1 MLWQRNAVGALE
13 VVTTALQSVSTD
25 TSSVKATAVSSLKG
39 LLGKLRLKCLAS
51 IIVEDNCTDSIDT
64 TISEESKDRSRVTP
78 LLPAKTLRVLNSIL
92 SRNQSKVRVK
102 VQPNSAHAIGGKS
115 AAKTAFSKSSVAE
128 GVRRES
134 SGISKVQLTL
144 TTGLKSGGSEKGSSL
159 PPPPKSNHS
168 TTTAAM
174 GAAGTSSSTSAT
186 TSATATTST
195 SAKEKSKSKP
205 TAAVSAAF
213 VKLKQLSLEYEKVK
227 NRNHGTMEDLV
238 LQAEQ
243 FKLLEAS
250 IEVFYPT

>member
-25 TSSVKATAVSSLKG
+25 ASSVTATAVSSLKG

-115 AAKTAFSKSSVAE
+115 AAKPAFSKSSVAE
-128 GVRRES
+128 GVQRVSS

-144 TTGLKSGGSEKGSSL
+144 TTGLKSDGSEKGSSL

-174 GAAGTSSSTSAT
+174 GAAGTSTSAIT
-186 TSATATTST
+186 ATALLL
-195 SAKEKSKSKP
+195 AKRR
-205 TAAVSAAF
+205 
-213 VKLKQLSLEYEKVK
+213 
-227 NRNHGTMEDLV
+227 NRNPNHP
-238 LQAEQ
+238 QQ
-243 FKLLEAS
+243 CQPPLLN
-250 IEVFYPT
+250 

>member
-1 MLWQRNAVGALE
+1 
-13 VVTTALQSVSTD
+13 
-25 TSSVKATAVSSLKG
+25 
-39 LLGKLRLKCLAS
+39 
-51 IIVEDNCTDSIDT
+51 
-64 TISEESKDRSRVTP
+64 
-78 LLPAKTLRVLNSIL
+78 
-92 SRNQSKVRVK
+92 VK

-115 AAKTAFSKSSVAE
+115 AAKTAFPKSSVAE
-128 GVRRES
+128 GVQRVSS

-144 TTGLKSGGSEKGSSL
+144 TTGLKSDGSEKGSSL
-159 PPPPKSNHS
+159 PPPPKSNH
-168 TTTAAM
+168 TTTTTAM
-174 GAAGTSSSTSAT
+174 GAAGTSTSAT
-186 TSATATTST
+186 TTATTTSST

-250 IEVFYPT
+250 IEVFYPS

>member
-25 TSSVKATAVSSLKG
+25 TSSVTATAVSSLKG

-102 VQPNSAHAIGGKS
+102 VQPNSAHAIGSKS

-144 TTGLKSGGSEKGSSL
+144 TAGLKSGGSEKGSSL
-159 PPPPKSNHS
+159 PPHRNP
-168 TTTAAM
+168 TT
-174 GAAGTSSSTSAT
+174 
-186 TSATATTST
+186 
-195 SAKEKSKSKP
+195 P
-205 TAAVSAAF
+205 
-213 VKLKQLSLEYEKVK
+213 QLQQLWVP
-227 NRNHGTMEDLV
+227 LV
-238 LQAEQ
+238 LVLV
-243 FKLLEAS
+243 LLLLLH
-250 IEVFYPT
+250 FY

>member
-25 TSSVKATAVSSLKG
+25 ASSVTATAVSSLKG

-115 AAKTAFSKSSVAE
+115 AAKTAAE
-128 GVRRES
+128 GVQRVS

-144 TTGLKSGGSEKGSSL
+144 TTGLKSDGSEKGSSL
-159 PPPPKSNHS
+159 PPPQKSNHS

-174 GAAGTSSSTSAT
+174 GAAGTSTSSTTTAAT
-186 TSATATTST
+186 TTTSTST

-213 VKLKQLSLEYEKVK
+213 VKLKLLSLEYEKVK

-250 IEVFYPT
+250 IEVFCLLQ

>member
-25 TSSVKATAVSSLKG
+25 ASSVTATAVSSLKG

-64 TISEESKDRSRVTP
+64 TISEESKDRSRVKP

-128 GVRRES
+128 EVQRVS
-134 SGISKVQLTL
+134 SGISKVQLNF
-144 TTGLKSGGSEKGSSL
+144 TTGLKSDGSEKGSSL

-174 GAAGTSSSTSAT
+174 GAAGTSTSAT
-186 TSATATTST
+186 TTATTTSST

>member
-13 VVTTALQSVSTD
+13 VITTALQSVSTD
-25 TSSVKATAVSSLKG
+25 ASSVTATAVSSLKG

-115 AAKTAFSKSSVAE
+115 AVKTAFSKSSVAE
-128 GVRRES
+128 GVQRVS

-144 TTGLKSGGSEKGSSL
+144 TTGLKSDGSEKGCSL
-159 PPPPKSNHS
+159 PPPPKSNH
-168 TTTAAM
+168 TTTTIAM
-174 GAAGTSSSTSAT
+174 GAAGTSTSAT
-186 TSATATTST
+186 TTATTTTST

-213 VKLKQLSLEYEKVK
+213 AKLKQLSLEYEKVK

-250 IEVFYPT
+250 IEVFYPS